1 MWAHYADDSNGVCIV
16 IDKEAFIFLQTCII
30 SVGIFG
36 SISVSANKTRWL
48 FPSNSFLPM
57 H

>member
-16 IDKEAFIFLQTCII
+16 IDKEAFIFLQTSII

-57 H
+57 R